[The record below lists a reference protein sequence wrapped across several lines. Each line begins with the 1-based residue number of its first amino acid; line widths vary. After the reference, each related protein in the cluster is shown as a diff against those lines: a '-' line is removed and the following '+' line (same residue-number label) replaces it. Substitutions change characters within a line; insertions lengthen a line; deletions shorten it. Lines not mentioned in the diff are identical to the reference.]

1 MSESIQSQIASLR
14 LSIRGL
20 EAQRG
25 VLGEAVLAPAL
36 KALHEQLAALE
47 AQAAAPSLPTEDRRM
62 VTILFIDIVGST
74 AMAEK
79 LDPEEWRRVVS
90 GVHAALGQAVAAY
103 HGEVAQY
110 LGDGLLA
117 FFGAREA
124 GEHDPENAIRAA
136 LQGLALV
143 ERNNITGPTE
153 DGGRQTGIGPPTAV
167 DSQPSAVG
175 NPAPQARDG
184 PPFPS
189 VQLRAGIHSGLVV
202 VGELGTSEHKEF
214 TASGD
219 AVNLAARL
227 QSAAPPGGILIS
239 HDTYRYVR
247 GVFDLTP
254 RPPLTVKGKSEPLHT
269 YLVRRAK
276 PRPFRSVTRGVAG
289 VETRTV
295 GREAEMQLLQQ
306 TYLHAFEGHGVA
318 WAQLIGDPGVG
329 KSRLLVDLTEWID
342 LREETTRLLRARAF
356 PDDAGQPFALVRR
369 MWFDRFQ
376 IADDAPLA
384 LAEARWVQR
393 FKEFSGQIGSDEPAH
408 ALGLLVGLPFLDSPY
423 IKGMREDPTQVK
435 GRALVVSRELLRAV
449 RRQAPLVVLLE
460 DLQWTDAA
468 SWEYLV
474 ELFLGEAEE
483 GLPNG
488 VFVLGAARPEWRPPA
503 ELRALLE
510 APVPGDPHGVRIDL
524 QPLSTQAMANLVA
537 ELFQRAEAI
546 PSEIVELVVQRAE
559 GVPYYAEEI
568 VNWFIDHGILDT
580 SGERWRFLPEKL
592 KEQPLPATLQ
602 HLLLTRLGSL
612 SGEERATL
620 QRGAI
625 FGRRFWSGGIAA
637 LGVSDGELMLGHL
650 QPRGFVEVQ
659 PESAFEGDTEWSFH
673 HNLLQEVTYESV
685 LKRERQALHRVAAGW
700 LESQAINA
708 GRLDEFAGLLGDHC
722 RRAGE
727 LSKAADWYQRAGR
740 RAYAQG
746 APREAVDFF
755 SAALELLPPVDRD
768 RRWLALLGR
777 EEACGVLGE
786 MHACRADI
794 ESLLEMA
801 NEAGDDSLLAE
812 AFLRKSIY
820 AMRTADEDL
829 AMQAPQ
835 QTLAAAQRCGDEAI
849 QAKALALLSVVA
861 ANENDKSGCLAYVA
875 AAEELARRLGDPA
888 ILSFVVQRA
897 AYSTG
902 HFGDLARSEQL
913 RREQIELDRQL
924 GDRSQE
930 AIGLT
935 NLAADYVTMGLY
947 KQGRVVIQQAL
958 AISEALGA
966 RRLTGYSLMNLAE
979 LYLAVGDL
987 RRASPAAERALH
999 EVTLAQDAKGIYTSL
1014 GLIGITLLEM
1024 GDAPGATRR
1033 FQEAREL
1040 AVKHQQPAFISQ
1052 ANLALAASAV
1062 RQGLLDEAR
1071 SYANEAWV
1079 YLKKHGWIGMSLPG
1093 WVYLTMAETF
1103 DALGDEETNSGCRR
1117 DRPPGCSGCG
1127 CDD

>member
-1 MSESIQSQIASLR
+1 MPETIQVQIDSLR

-36 KALHEQLAALE
+36 AALREQLTALE
-47 AQAAAPSLPTEDRRM
+47 AQAAAAALPTEDRRM
-62 VTILFIDIVGST
+62 VTILFMDIVGST

-79 LDPEEWRRVVS
+79 LDPEEWRQMVA
-90 GVHAALGQAVAAY
+90 GVHAALGQAIAAH

-124 GEHDPENAIRAA
+124 GENDPENAIRAA
-136 LQGLALV
+136 LAGMTA
-143 ERNNITGPTE
+143 
-153 DGGRQTGIGPPTAV
+153 GI
-167 DSQPSAVG
+167 
-175 NPAPQARDG
+175 
-184 PPFPS
+184 
-189 VQLRAGIHSGLVV
+189 QLRAGIHSGLVV
-202 VGELGTSEHKEF
+202 VGELGAADHREF

-239 HDTYRYVR
+239 HETYRYVR

-276 PRPFRSVTRGVAG
+276 PRPFRSVARGVAG

-295 GREAEMQLLQQ
+295 GREAEVQCLEQA
-306 TYLHAFEGHGVA
+306 YLHAFEGHGVA

-356 PDDAGQPFALVRR
+356 PDDGGQPFALVRR

-376 IADDAPLA
+376 IAEDAPLP

-393 FKEFSGQIGSDEPAH
+393 YKEFSGQADSDEPAH
-408 ALGLLVGLPFLDSPY
+408 ALGLLVGLPFLDSPF
-423 IKGMREDPTQVK
+423 IKAMREHPTQVK

-449 RRQAPLVVLLE
+449 RRQAPVVVLLE

-503 ELRALLE
+503 ELAALLDAASPTKAAGE
-510 APVPGDPHGVRIDL
+510 TWGMRIDL
-524 QPLSTQAMANLVA
+524 QPLTTQAMAILVA

-546 PSEIVELVVQRAE
+546 PAEIVELVVQRAE

-568 VNWFIDHGILDT
+568 VNWFIDHSILDT

-612 SGEERATL
+612 SGAERAAL
-620 QRGAI
+620 QRGSI
-625 FGRRFWSGGIAA
+625 FGRRFWSGGVAA
-637 LGVSDGELMLGHL
+637 LGVLDGEQMLGHL
-650 QPRGFVEVQ
+650 QPRGFVEAQ
-659 PESAFEGDTEWSFH
+659 PESAFEGDTEWCFH

-685 LKRERQALHRVAAGW
+685 LKRERQALHKVAAGW
-700 LESQAINA
+700 LESQARQA

-727 LSKAADWYQRAGR
+727 LSTAADWYQRAGR

-746 APREAVDFF
+746 APREAVDFY
-755 SAALELLPPVDRD
+755 SAALELLPPVDRE
-768 RRWLALLGR
+768 RRWLGLLGR
-777 EEACGVLGE
+777 EEAYGVLSE
-786 MHACRADI
+786 MDACRVDI
-794 ESLLEMA
+794 AALLELA
-801 NEAGDDSLLAE
+801 EAAGDDSLLAE
-812 AFLRKSIY
+812 AYLRQSIY
-820 AMRTADEDL
+820 AMRTADEEL
-829 AMQAPQ
+829 AMQASQ
-835 QTLAAAQRCGDEAI
+835 QTLSAAQRCGDEAV
-849 QAKALALLSVVA
+849 QAKALALLSVA
-861 ANENDKSGCLAYVA
+861 ASNQNDKSSSLAYVT
-875 AAEELARRLGDPA
+875 AAEELARRLDDAA

-947 KQGRVVIQQAL
+947 KQGRVVIQQAM
-958 AISEALGA
+958 AISEGLGA
-966 RRLTGYSLMNLAE
+966 RRLTGYCLMNLAE
-979 LYLAVGDL
+979 IYLAVGDL
-987 RRASPAAERALH
+987 RHARSAAERALH
-999 EVTLAQDAKGIYTSL
+999 EVTLAQDAKGIYSAL
-1014 GLIGITLLEM
+1014 GLIGIALLEM
-1024 GDAPGATRR
+1024 GDAPSARRR

-1040 AVKHQQPAFISQ
+1040 AVEHQQPALISQ
-1052 ANLALAASAV
+1052 INIALAASTV

-1071 SYANEAWV
+1071 SFANDGWV

-1103 DALGDEETNSGCRR
+1103 DALGDEESYREAVEIGHQAVLDVAASINVPEWRQSFLEEVPYHRALLEMWER
-1117 DRPPGCSGCG
+1117 DRRPTTADSM
-1127 CDD
+1127 